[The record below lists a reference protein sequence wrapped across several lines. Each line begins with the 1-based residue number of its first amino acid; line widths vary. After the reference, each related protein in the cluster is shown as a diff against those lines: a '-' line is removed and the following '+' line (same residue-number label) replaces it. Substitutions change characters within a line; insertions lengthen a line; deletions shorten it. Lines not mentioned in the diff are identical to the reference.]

1 MASGP
6 IISWQIEGEK
16 VEAVTD
22 FQLQYSCLEN
32 SMDRGAWWP
41 MYSPWGFK
49 ESDTTEPLTPSLSL
63 FSLCFDLS
71 FLQPNRA
78 EIHFARLFMGK
89 NRKFTVLLGNQ
100 NIYEIIN
107 SKWELYRLSTKRMI
121 QKIHGKKGLWAQECL
136 REDVALVHPLIVKVC
151 TC

>member
-1 MASGP
+1 MVKNPSAYAEEVRD
-6 IISWQIEGEK
+6 EGLIPGWGRY
-16 VEAVTD
+16 TGGGHGNP
-22 FQLQYSCLEN
+22 LQHSCSEN
-32 SMDRGAWWP
+32 PMDRGAWWP

-89 NRKFTVLLGNQ
+89 NRKFPVLLGNQ

-107 SKWELYRLSTKRMI
+107 SK
-121 QKIHGKKGLWAQECL
+121 
-136 REDVALVHPLIVKVC
+136 
-151 TC
+151 